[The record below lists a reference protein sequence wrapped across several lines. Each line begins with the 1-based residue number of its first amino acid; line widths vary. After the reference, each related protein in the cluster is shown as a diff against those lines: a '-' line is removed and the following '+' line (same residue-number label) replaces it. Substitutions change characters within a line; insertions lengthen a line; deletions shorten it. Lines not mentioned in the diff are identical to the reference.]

1 MLIFEL
7 LVNSTPTSDITSN
20 VQAMS
25 AALSGYE
32 VNELPALDYV
42 RKCCVVVQYLN
53 DMLAACRLGKADNG
67 HQIFTDETTWRKITF
82 QNLMIGLMTDGDFE
96 SVIASLCIFL
106 GNETSEK
113 QVEAVKNKVQC

>member
-1 MLIFEL
+1 M
-7 LVNSTPTSDITSN
+7 NATPLSAITSN
-20 VQAMS
+20 IQTMS

-67 HQIFTDETTWRKITF
+67 HQIFTDETTWRKI
-82 QNLMIGLMTDGDFE
+82 
-96 SVIASLCIFL
+96 
-106 GNETSEK
+106 
-113 QVEAVKNKVQC
+113 